1 MTNYLRFTPVQLFG
15 LSLIIMPG
23 AFAMVVGLEP
33 WWLATAVAAY
43 GVYNGLSVIAADA
56 IKRRRRG

>member
-1 MTNYLRFTPVQLFG
+1 MTSCLRFTPVQWFG

-23 AFAMVVGLEP
+23 AFAMAVGLEP

-43 GVYNGLSVIAADA
+43 GVCNGLSVIAA